1 MKISSQNISFHI
13 LLNRNAKD
21 ALESLRA
28 MRAYLQTL
36 RDQESQL
43 QSDLM
48 TFEIR
53 QPPNMDLIKLD
64 KELSILEEVWNLVN
78 EWDEAWEG
86 YKSTSFWK
94 IETEQM
100 EEFSNDLYK

>member
-1 MKISSQNISFHI
+1 
-13 LLNRNAKD
+13 
-21 ALESLRA
+21 
-28 MRAYLQTL
+28 MRANLQLL
-36 RDQESQL
+36 RDQEAQL

-53 QPPNMDLIKLD
+53 HPPNMDLIKLD
-64 KELSILEEVWNLVN
+64 KELAILEEVWNLVDS
-78 EWDEAWEG
+78 WDKAWES

-100 EEFSNDLYK
+100 EEFSTELYK

>member
-1 MKISSQNISFHI
+1 
-13 LLNRNAKD
+13 
-21 ALESLRA
+21 
-28 MRAYLQTL
+28 MRTHLQLL

-43 QSDLM
+43 QNDLM

-64 KELSILEEVWNLVN
+64 KELTILEEVWNLVYS
-78 EWDEAWEG
+78 WDEAWEG
-86 YKSTSFWK
+86 YKSMSFWK

-100 EEFSNDLYK
+100 EEFSNDLYR

>member
-1 MKISSQNISFHI
+1 
-13 LLNRNAKD
+13 
-21 ALESLRA
+21 
-28 MRAYLQTL
+28 MRAQLQAL
-36 RDQESQL
+36 YDQEAQL

-53 QPPNMDLIKLD
+53 HPPNMDLLKMD
-64 KELSILEEVWNLVN
+64 KELKILEEVWTYVN
-78 EWDEAWEG
+78 TWDEAWEG

-100 EEFSNDLYK
+100 EEFSSELYKYKNDFVSL

>member
-1 MKISSQNISFHI
+1 
-13 LLNRNAKD
+13 
-21 ALESLRA
+21 
-28 MRAYLQTL
+28 MRDHLQTL

-53 QPPNMDLIKLD
+53 HPPNMDLIKMD
-64 KELSILEEVWNLVN
+64 KELSILEEVWNVVDS
-78 EWDEAWEG
+78 WDAAWEG

-100 EEFSNDLYK
+100 EEFSNELYKYDNQALCFKYLQ

>member
-1 MKISSQNISFHI
+1 
-13 LLNRNAKD
+13 
-21 ALESLRA
+21 
-28 MRAYLQTL
+28 MRAHLQAL
-36 RDQESQL
+36 YDQEAQL

-53 QPPNMDLIKLD
+53 LPPNMDLIKMD
-64 KELSILEEVWNLVN
+64 SELSTLEEVWNLVN
-78 EWDEAWEG
+78 AWDEAWDC

-100 EEFSNDLYK
+100 EEFSNELYKYAPSAFFQIFYL

>member
-1 MKISSQNISFHI
+1 
-13 LLNRNAKD
+13 
-21 ALESLRA
+21 
-28 MRAYLQTL
+28 MRTQLQAL
-36 RDQESQL
+36 RDLESQL
-43 QSDLM
+43 QDDLM

-53 QPPNMDLIKLD
+53 QPPNMDLIKMD

-78 EWDEAWEG
+78 SWEEAWES

-100 EEFSNDLYK
+100 EEFSNELYKYDDSDHYYCSVNSIRFFRYVKDM